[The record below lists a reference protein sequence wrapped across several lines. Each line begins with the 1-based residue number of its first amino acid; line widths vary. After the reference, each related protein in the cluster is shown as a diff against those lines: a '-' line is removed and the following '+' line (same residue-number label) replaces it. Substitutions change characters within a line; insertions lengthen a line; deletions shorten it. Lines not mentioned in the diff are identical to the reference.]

1 MISVEEL
8 IGNLLLRHNCV
19 IVPSFGGFVAKQSSA
34 TIDYKNGVM
43 LPPRKSILFNRQLI
57 NNDGLLI
64 SEFASTNQVYYSSA
78 EATVK
83 FSVSDWNEKLR
94 NGERVTLDRV
104 GYLFYDQEKNICF
117 EQDRFFNLLLES
129 YGLGKVHFV
138 AEEDLQIIQHKV
150 EIKPVYF
157 DEEKEA
163 TPFKLVTLPILEVER
178 ENSEESVNII
188 EHPEVKSSSK
198 MWKYIAAAV
207 LIPIGF
213 YSFWIPMKTNVLE
226 SGVLSFRDFNTFY
239 KAEEGSYL
247 KSNFA
252 NSKFVTTSER
262 TLEEQTKNLPSDVY
276 VYSYSFDGEPI
287 HVLLKEN
294 TSGITEANVEVIKAP
309 VEVITPKIEVVK
321 TQKTPVSKSGSLHFI
336 VGSFSN
342 EENAK
347 AVIADLKSKGLEA
360 YQLVDKGLFKVS
372 AGNAK
377 NSTEMKSIS
386 EKSKTIGYSGWTL
399 VK

>member
-386 EKSKTIGYSGWTL
+386 EKSKTIGYSGWTF

>member
-252 NSKFVTTSER
+252 NSKFVTSSER

>member
-239 KAEEGSYL
+239 KDEEGSYL

-252 NSKFVTTSER
+252 NSKFVTSSER